1 MTKGQIETADHNV
14 MSCTFQMMPYTW
26 NLERMGFL
34 TRPEA
39 RLVKQSPEGKI
50 VPEAKYS
57 PVRGSPKPYVARGRR
72 KSSTVRKHYKPIVN
86 PDVSSNAFVSMTYTC
101 KQCRQTFT
109 TQTGLQNHIYVKH
122 KDVNTKPFPCDRCHK
137 AFLHSSTLLRHKKE
151 EHLGIYR
158 HVCQVC
164 GKGYTNK
171 SDLKGHLVSHGG
183 QQDYHC
189 EMCERSFTYKK
200 VYKAHMVNFHNI
212 RE

>member
-1 MTKGQIETADHNV
+1 
-14 MSCTFQMMPYTW
+14 MSSTFQMMPYAW

-39 RLVKQSPEGKI
+39 RVVKLSPEGKI
-50 VPEAKYS
+50 VSDAKYLPS
-57 PVRGSPKPYVARGRR
+57 DGATPSIVRGRR
-72 KSSTVRKHYKPIVN
+72 KSNTIRKHLKPVVN
-86 PDVSSNAFVSMTYTC
+86 ADVSSNAFVSMTYTC

-122 KDVNTKPFPCDRCHK
+122 KDVNTKPFPCDQCRK
-137 AFLHSSTLLRHKKE
+137 AFLHSATLLRHKKE

-171 SDLKGHLVSHGG
+171 SDLRGHLVSHGG

-189 EMCERSFTYKK
+189 EMCQRSFTYKK
-200 VYKAHMVNFHNI
+200 VYKAHMVNIHNVH
-212 RE
+212 E